1 MDALK
6 PYVQIVWKRIWLVV
20 LLVAVTVGG
29 IYYTMASQPVNYQAT
44 VRLQA
49 LLVEPED
56 VALFTRVRQPTGDE
70 AKVRIGVE
78 FIDVLRNRD
87 VAWDTAYTLN
97 EELGTNLTADQVLE
111 AMWPRI
117 EGTTVIVV
125 YRNLPSAT
133 LARRMAEVHIAKA
146 LAFYRSMRT
155 RSVTATRVF
164 LEEQVAAQREVVN
177 AARQQL
183 RDFLL
188 KYNLADIDREATAL
202 QDQIRALTLERDR
215 AQVAAEQAQA
225 IATAYR
231 QEAARLRRQAEG
243 LTEEDQTDKA
253 NTLQAQA
260 QSLESEALVQEAAA
274 AGHRARVEEYDRLIA
289 QYQTRLA
296 ELIGL
301 QNEYQRLQ
309 LDIRMAE
316 EQYAF
321 LVEKLNEAKTKE
333 ELALSSGYLQIIEG
347 EREPVTRAPKPIVR
361 YVLYGALVASLL
373 GVVLTLA
380 LEVVGHLFRRPVA
393 ASQPRQETL

>member
-1 MDALK
+1 MDSLK
-6 PYVQIVWKRIWLVV
+6 PYVQIILKRLWLIA
-20 LLVAVTVGG
+20 LLVTVTVGG
-29 IYYTMASQPVNYQAT
+29 IYYTVASQPVHYQAT

-87 VAWDTAYTLN
+87 VAWDTASTLN
-97 EELGTNLTADQVLE
+97 DELGTSLTADDILE

-155 RSVTATRVF
+155 RSVTATRIF
-164 LEEQVAAQREVVN
+164 LEKQVVEQQEAVN

-183 RDFLL
+183 RDFRL
-188 KYNLADIDREATAL
+188 KYNLTDIDREATAL
-202 QDQIRALTLERDR
+202 QDQIRALMLERDR

-225 IATAYR
+225 LARAYR
-231 QEAARLRRQAEG
+231 QEATRLRQQATTLAAAG
-243 LTEEDQTDKA
+243 QEDEATA
-253 NTLQAQA
+253 TQAQA
-260 QSLESEALVQEAAA
+260 RSLEAEALAQDALA
-274 AGHRARVEEYDRLIA
+274 AGHRARVDEYDRLIA

-301 QNEYQRLQ
+301 QNEYQRLT
-309 LDIRMAE
+309 LNIRMAE
-316 EQYAF
+316 DQYAF
-321 LVEKLNEAKTKE
+321 LVDKLNEARTKE

-347 EREPVTRAPKPIVR
+347 EREPVTRAPRPIAR
-361 YVLYGALVASLL
+361 YVLYGAFVALLL
-373 GVVLTLA
+373 GIVLALA
-380 LEVVGHLFRRPVA
+380 LEVVTHLLRRPVA
-393 ASQPRQETL
+393 ASHPRQETL